1 MKRKNHYLFL
11 VLLLYVILQS
21 AWWLYSIYQLSAE
34 VITEEADLA
43 RKTIMI
49 IGEGAVF
56 LMILCV
62 GFFLTYRSLRKEVQV
77 STQQKNF
84 LLAITHELKT
94 PIASLKL
101 YIQTLIKRELE
112 EDKRQDILKR
122 CVKDADRL
130 NGLVENI
137 LLATKIDDDGF
148 PLMKEDLNLSE
159 MMETISLELL
169 ENSGRNVSV
178 EFFIQPDVIFNG
190 DKDAFTSII
199 TNLVSNALKYTPE
212 KSTICVTIVQKEGE
226 TALSISDEGIGIARE
241 ETDKIFEKFFRSGNE
256 ETRKQKGT
264 GLGLYIVKKMVNQHE
279 GLIQVKKNKPKGSIF
294 VASFK

>member
-1 MKRKNHYLFL
+1 
-11 VLLLYVILQS
+11 
-21 AWWLYSIYQLSAE
+21 LSEE
-34 VITEEADLA
+34 VINEKDELD
-43 RKTIMI
+43 RKTSMI

-56 LMILCV
+56 LLILIV

-77 STQQKNF
+77 SAQQKNF

-94 PIASLKL
+94 PIASIKL

-112 EDKRQDILKR
+112 GEKQQDILMR

-137 LLATKIDDDGF
+137 LLATKIDDDSF
-148 PLMKEDLNLSE
+148 PLTKENLNLSE
-159 MMETISLELL
+159 MMESISLELL
-169 ENSGRNVSV
+169 ENSGRNVSL

-199 TNLVSNALKYTPE
+199 TNLVSNAFKYSPDE
-212 KSTICVTIVQKEGE
+212 STICVTLVKKDSEV
-226 TALSISDEGIGIARE
+226 ALSVSDEGVGVSRD
-241 ETDKIFEKFFRSGNE
+241 ETYKIFEKFFRSGNE

-264 GLGLYIVKKMVNQHE
+264 GLGLYIVKKMVNQHQGIIE
-279 GLIQVKKNKPKGSIF
+279 VKRNKPKGSIF
-294 VASFK
+294 VASFR

>member
-1 MKRKNHYLFL
+1 MKRTNQYLFL
-11 VLLLYVILQS
+11 ILLLYVILQA

-34 VITEEADLA
+34 VINEGEKLD
-43 RKTIMI
+43 RKTSMI

-56 LMILCV
+56 MLILII

-77 STQQKNF
+77 SAQQKNF

-94 PIASLKL
+94 PIASIKL

-112 EDKRQDILKR
+112 ENKQQDILKR

-137 LLATKIDDDGF
+137 LLATKIDDDSF
-148 PLMKEDLNLSE
+148 PLTKENLNLSE
-159 MMETISLELL
+159 MMESISLELL
-169 ENSGRNVSV
+169 ENSSRDVTL
-178 EFFIQPDVIFNG
+178 EFFIQPNVIFKG

-199 TNLVSNALKYTPE
+199 TNLVSNALKYSPD
-212 KSTICVTIVQKEGE
+212 KSTICCTLVQKESE
-226 TALSISDEGIGIARE
+226 TALSISDEGAGVARE

-279 GLIQVKKNKPKGSIF
+279 GLIQVKKNKPQGSIF
-294 VASFK
+294 VISFK

>member
-11 VLLLYVILQS
+11 VLLLYVMLQ
-21 AWWLYSIYQLSAE
+21 AYWWLYTIYQLSAE
-34 VITEEADLA
+34 VTPIQTELD
-43 RKTIMI
+43 RKFIMI
-49 IGEGAVF
+49 LGEGAVF
-56 LMILCV
+56 FMILSV

-77 STQQKNF
+77 SLQQKNF

-101 YIQTLIKRELE
+101 YIQTLIKRDLDES
-112 EDKRQDILKR
+112 KQKDILRR

-148 PLMKEDLNLSE
+148 PLIKEDLDLSE
-159 MMETISLELL
+159 MMESISLDLL

-178 EFFIQPDVIFNG
+178 EFFIQPDVVFNG
-190 DKDAFTSII
+190 DKDAFISII
-199 TNLVSNALKYTPE
+199 TNLVSNALKYSPE
-212 KSTICVTIVQKEGE
+212 ESTICVTLVQKEGE
-226 TALSISDEGIGIARE
+226 VALSVSDEGAGVSRD
-241 ETDKIFEKFFRSGNE
+241 ETQRIFEKFFRSGNE

-264 GLGLYIVKKMVNQHE
+264 GLGLYIVRKMVNEHQGVIE
-279 GLIQVKKNKPKGSIF
+279 VKKNKPKGSIF

>member
-34 VITEEADLA
+34 VITEKEGLE
-43 RKTIMI
+43 RKTLMI

-56 LMILCV
+56 LLILSV

-112 EDKRQDILKR
+112 EEKQQDILKR

-148 PLMKEDLNLSE
+148 PLLKEDLNLSE
-159 MMETISLELL
+159 MMESISLELL

-178 EFFIQPDVIFNG
+178 EFFVQPDVIFHG

-199 TNLVSNALKYTPE
+199 TNLVSNALKYSPDNT
-212 KSTICVTIVQKEGE
+212 SICVTLVQKEGE
-226 TALSISDEGIGIARE
+226 TALSISDEGVGVARE
-241 ETDKIFEKFFRSGNE
+241 ETEKIFEKFFRSGNE

-264 GLGLYIVKKMVNQHE
+264 GLGLYIVKKMVNQHQ

>member
-1 MKRKNHYLFL
+1 
-11 VLLLYVILQS
+11 VILQS

-34 VITEEADLA
+34 VITEKEGLE
-43 RKTIMI
+43 RKTLMI

-56 LMILCV
+56 LLILSV

-112 EDKRQDILKR
+112 EEKQQDILKR

-148 PLMKEDLNLSE
+148 PLLKEDLNLSE
-159 MMETISLELL
+159 MMESISLELL

-178 EFFIQPDVIFNG
+178 EFFVQPDVIFHG

-199 TNLVSNALKYTPE
+199 TNLVSNALKYSPDNT
-212 KSTICVTIVQKEGE
+212 SICVTLVQKEGE
-226 TALSISDEGIGIARE
+226 TALSISDEGVGVARE
-241 ETDKIFEKFFRSGNE
+241 ETEKIFEKFFRSGNE

-264 GLGLYIVKKMVNQHE
+264 GLGLYIVKKMVNQHQ

>member
-1 MKRKNHYLFL
+1 MKRTNQYLFL
-11 VLLLYVILQS
+11 ILLLYVILQA
-21 AWWLYSIYQLSAE
+21 AWWLYSIYQLSEE
-34 VITEEADLA
+34 VINEKDELD
-43 RKTIMI
+43 RKTSMI

-56 LMILCV
+56 LLILIV

-77 STQQKNF
+77 SAQQKNF

-94 PIASLKL
+94 PIASIKL

-112 EDKRQDILKR
+112 GEKQQDILMR

-137 LLATKIDDDGF
+137 LLATKIDDDSF
-148 PLMKEDLNLSE
+148 PLTKENLNLSE
-159 MMETISLELL
+159 MMESISLELL
-169 ENSGRNVSV
+169 ENSGRNVSL

-199 TNLVSNALKYTPE
+199 TNLVSNAFKYSPDE
-212 KSTICVTIVQKEGE
+212 STICVTLVKKDSEV
-226 TALSISDEGIGIARE
+226 ALSVSDEGVGVSRD
-241 ETDKIFEKFFRSGNE
+241 ETYKIFEKFFRSGNE

-264 GLGLYIVKKMVNQHE
+264 GLGLYIVKKMVNQHQGIIE
-279 GLIQVKKNKPKGSIF
+279 VKRNKPKGSIF
-294 VASFK
+294 VASFR

>member
-34 VITEEADLA
+34 VITEKEELD
-43 RKTIMI
+43 RKTLMI
-49 IGEGAVF
+49 LGEGAVF
-56 LMILCV
+56 LMILSV

-112 EDKRQDILKR
+112 EEKQKDILMR

-148 PLMKEDLNLSE
+148 PLLKSDLNLSE
-159 MMETISLELL
+159 MMESIALELL

-178 EFFIQPDVIFNG
+178 EFFVQPDVIFHG

-199 TNLVSNALKYTPE
+199 TNLVSNALKYSPDNT
-212 KSTICVTIVQKEGE
+212 SICVTLVQKEGE
-226 TALSISDEGIGIARE
+226 TALSISDEGGGVARE
-241 ETDKIFEKFFRSGNE
+241 ETEKIFEKFFRSGNE

-264 GLGLYIVKKMVNQHE
+264 GLGLYIVKKMVNQHQ

>member
-1 MKRKNHYLFL
+1 MKRTNQYLFL
-11 VLLLYVILQS
+11 ILLLYVILQA

-34 VITEEADLA
+34 VINEGEKLD
-43 RKTIMI
+43 RKTSMI

-56 LMILCV
+56 MLILII

-77 STQQKNF
+77 SAQQKNF

-94 PIASLKL
+94 PIASIKL

-112 EDKRQDILKR
+112 ENKQQDILKR

-137 LLATKIDDDGF
+137 LLATKIDDDSF
-148 PLMKEDLNLSE
+148 PLTKENLNLSE
-159 MMETISLELL
+159 MMESISLELL
-169 ENSGRNVSV
+169 ENSSRDVTL
-178 EFFIQPDVIFNG
+178 EFFIQPNVIFKG

-199 TNLVSNALKYTPE
+199 TNLVSNALKYSPD
-212 KSTICVTIVQKEGE
+212 KSTICCTLVQKEAE
-226 TALSISDEGIGIARE
+226 TALSISDEGAGVARE

-279 GLIQVKKNKPKGSIF
+279 GLIQVKKNKPQGSIF
-294 VASFK
+294 VISFK